1 MSLRHIFEAKYILKM
16 IAYSFAAGYI
26 LETAAKKRGLAKNQ
40 VINKNPQFKTN
51 YYETW

>member
-1 MSLRHIFEAKYILKM
+1 MSLRHIFETKYILKM
-16 IAYSFAAGYI
+16 LAYSFAANYI
-26 LETAAKKRGLAKNQ
+26 LESAAKNQ